1 MWRELHKERRMYMN
15 QMIRNLYLS
24 MRKEENMKN
33 VISKEF
39 QEEIIEML
47 KSEMGEKEEPEF
59 EKICDIAF
67 LIGGT
72 GEENGFVKGFK
83 CAWQLL
89 FECAFK

>member
-1 MWRELHKERRMYMN
+1 MN

-47 KSEMGEKEEPEF
+47 KSEMGEKEAR
-59 EKICDIAF
+59 I
-67 LIGGT
+67 
-72 GEENGFVKGFK
+72 
-83 CAWQLL
+83 
-89 FECAFK
+89 